1 MARKAKGTAG
11 DMPKQA
17 TKKSTAARKSSAKKA
32 PSEGGAPKKRMAA
45 LSEERTHR
53 LRKDQLQRYRMLEAE
68 VRAAQ
73 AEYQMA
79 DMQYQVLVN
88 GRPEIVS
95 AQTNK
100 KAAQQRFRAVR
111 EEYLKYMHE
120 LGEMLGMNMK
130 NVAIDDTTGLVRE
143 IPTGSP
149 ERDDPQ

>member
-1 MARKAKGTAG
+1 M
-11 DMPKQA
+11 
-17 TKKSTAARKSSAKKA
+17 AKKA
-32 PSEGGAPKKRMAA
+32 TESASTKKKAAPKKNAAPKKKAAPRKKRSAA

-53 LRKDQLQRYRMLEAE
+53 LRRDQLQRYRMLEAE
-68 VRAAQ
+68 ARAAQ

-79 DMQYQVLVN
+79 DLQYQVLIN

-111 EEYLKYMHE
+111 DEYVEYINE
-120 LGEMLGMNMK
+120 LGLMLGLDMK

-143 IPTGSP
+143 IPTGST
-149 ERDDPQ
+149 EREIQQ